1 MVVSFHTID
10 IEPSSDVVF
19 FRTRQTE
26 FNRKKNYDGKMPISA
41 NSLDQKPMHKHVA
54 GIEHKLNF
62 IIWTNLVSGTDTCKV
77 YVTISYNAGQ

>member
-19 FRTRQTE
+19 LRTRQTE
-26 FNRKKNYDGKMPISA
+26 FNRKKKYDGKMPISA
-41 NSLDQKPMHKHVA
+41 NSLDQKPMHKHIA

-62 IIWTNLVSGTDTCKV
+62 IVHSLDQPGIGNRHLQGIRNNFV
-77 YVTISYNAGQ
+77 